1 MARPPAEQFGK
12 RRLPPLES
20 SPPAKRSGHVALLV
34 MGTLAVGGGAY
45 AMMPHDDCDPKQAG
59 VAAPAT
65 PGQPQQ
71 NTACQPRRSSSGGS
85 HWYGGSSSRSGFY
98 SGDSSHVRVP
108 GGSATSSTGFA
119 FSGASGGV
127 ARGGFG
133 GFGHSISAHFSGG

>member
-1 MARPPAEQFGK
+1 MARPPAEQFRK
-12 RRLPPLES
+12 HRLPPLEP
-20 SPPAKRSGHVALLV
+20 SPPVKRSGHVALLV

-45 AMMPHDDCDPKQAG
+45 AMMPHDNCDPRQAG

-71 NTACQPRRSSSGGS
+71 NTACQTHRSSSSGS
-85 HWYGGSSSRSGFY
+85 HWYGSSHSGYYGGS
-98 SGDSSHVRVP
+98 SSHVRVP
-108 GGSATSSTGFA
+108 GGSATSSGGLA
-119 FSGASGGV
+119 FSGASGGGV

>member
-12 RRLPPLES
+12 RRLPPLEP
-20 SPPAKRSGHVALLV
+20 SPPVKRSGHVALLV

-45 AMMPHDDCDPKQAG
+45 AMMPHETCDPKQAG

-71 NTACQPRRSSSGGS
+71 TTACQTRRSSSSGS
-85 HWYGGSSSRSGFY
+85 HWYGGSSSRSGVY
-98 SGDSSHVRVP
+98 SGDTSLGHSSSGVP
-108 GGSATSSTGFA
+108 LFGS
-119 FSGASGGV
+119 SGGHSGGDAV

-133 GFGHSISAHFSGG
+133 GFAQSISAHFSGG

>member
-12 RRLPPLES
+12 RRLPPLEP

-45 AMMPHDDCDPKQAG
+45 AMMPHDNCDPKQAG

-71 NTACQPRRSSSGGS
+71 NTTCQPRRSSSGGS
-85 HWYGGSSSRSGFY
+85 HWYGGSSSHSGFY
-98 SGDSSHVRVP
+98 SGDTSSSHASSGVALPGP
-108 GGSATSSTGFA
+108 GGHA
-119 FSGASGGV
+119 GGGSV